1 MWHPVTFHY
10 PSIFAEVLFKSLL
23 GGLSIKPP
31 NKEFPWSVCLRHICA
46 FNLKGGK
53 THFRKTKQIYLKS
66 LPSIQLEVTGVTITV
81 HRRNNVPSHMKS
93 SQRQPT

>member
-46 FNLKGGK
+46 FTLKEGK
-53 THFRKTKQIYLKS
+53 IHFRKTNNGKAHS
-66 LPSIQLEVTGVTITV
+66 SMQLESNVTITLYTKCCPLF
-81 HRRNNVPSHMKS
+81 NKKKG
-93 SQRQPT
+93 

>member
-1 MWHPVTFHY
+1 MRHPVTFHY

-46 FNLKGGK
+46 FNLKEGK
-53 THFRKTKQIYLKS
+53 THFRKTNKFIENPLQACKS
-66 LPSIQLEVTGVTITV
+66 LAITL
-81 HRRNNVPSHMKS
+81 HRGNVVPFFNEN
-93 SQRQPT
+93 QPTTANM